1 MLLLHEVD
9 ARIYDVDIP
18 EQGVTSRTAPRCRS
32 CRSWCVWP
40 ELVDERLTSAPSL
53 AQGRSPPFQPTR
65 TF

>member
-40 ELVDERLTSAPSL
+40 SWLMSGLPARRPSPRVVL
-53 AQGRSPPFQPTR
+53 HPSNLRGHL
-65 TF
+65 